1 MISSGK
7 CSESARHS
15 GKACLTPGD
24 ALEPGRGDSSPRKT
38 PRVRR
43 QGGDEL
49 LSSLVSP
56 GGTGA
61 VPSESP
67 PRPALGAGR
76 RHGSLRRILE
86 QRLIEKL
93 RRLRRDAF
101 EELGQREKVVQDL
114 QFQRPARRL
123 HRMPMRKVALPRAA
137 LRMPV
142 QKISAKGA
150 SLRVAVRKIARCTS
164 ACRRWFKKLESIR
177 HRSQPGPRN

>member
-1 MISSGK
+1 M
-7 CSESARHS
+7 
-15 GKACLTPGD
+15 
-24 ALEPGRGDSSPRKT
+24 
-38 PRVRR
+38 
-43 QGGDEL
+43 
-49 LSSLVSP
+49 
-56 GGTGA
+56 GA

-177 HRSQPGPRN
+177 HRSQPGPTETRSIPLEGSAPSLPGTSSGRLLQSRSPPGADSAVPSRRQARALAD